1 MASELRVDR
10 IVPVDGVPNNGGG
23 GVVQVVQASTN
34 TQLIV
39 NTTTW
44 TDTTLSATITPKFS
58 TSKILM
64 ITNHSVFGVS
74 TGTND
79 NLFWGIRYLRDATVI
94 FDPQANTTGPY
105 EFGTNL
111 NTLTGARYWYDR
123 CIPPELLDSPNTTSA
138 VTYKTQCRS
147 YDPVNAAGDIRF
159 QYNGGS
165 IDGLSYIT
173 LMEISA

>member
-34 TQLIV
+34 TQLIA
-39 NTTTW
+39 NTDTW

-64 ITNHSVFGVS
+64 ITNHSVFGIS
-74 TGTND
+74 TSDD
-79 NLFWGIRYLRDATVI
+79 NIFWGIRYLRDATVI
-94 FDPQANTTGPY
+94 FDPQASTIGPY
-105 EFGTNL
+105 EFGTHL
-111 NTLTGARYWYDR
+111 NTLTGTRLWYDR
-123 CIPPELLDSPNTTSA
+123 CIPPEVLDSPNTTSA
-138 VTYKTQCRS
+138 VTYKTQCRL
-147 YDPVNAAGDIRF
+147 YDAVNNACDVRF
-159 QYNGGS
+159 QYGGS
-165 IDGLSYIT
+165 ATAGSSYIT

>member
-23 GVVQVVQASTN
+23 GVVQVVQASSN
-34 TQLIV
+34 TQLVV
-39 NTTTW
+39 NTNTW

-64 ITNHSVFGVS
+64 ITNHSVFGVAS
-74 TGTND
+74 GGD
-79 NLFWGIRYLRDATVI
+79 NFFWGIRYLRDATVI
-94 FDPQANTTGPY
+94 FDPQASSLGPY

-123 CIPPELLDSPNTTSA
+123 CVPPEVLDSPNTTSA
-138 VTYKTQCRS
+138 VTYKTQCRL
-147 YDPVNAAGDIRF
+147 YDAVNNPGDVRF
-159 QYNGGS
+159 QYGGGAT
-165 IDGLSYIT
+165 DGSSYIT